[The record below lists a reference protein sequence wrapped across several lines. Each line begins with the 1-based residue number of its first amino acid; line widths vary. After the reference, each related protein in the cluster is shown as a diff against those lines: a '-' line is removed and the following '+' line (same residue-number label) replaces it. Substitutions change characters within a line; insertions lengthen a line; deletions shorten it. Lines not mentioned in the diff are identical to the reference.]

1 MLSLDIGAIWSS
13 VWPYLLAIM
22 LFGVIIG
29 IHEFGHFFFAKLF
42 KVKVNEFSLGMGP
55 QILKKKKGELKAPIK
70 SQSPDALASV
80 GGVWSCYPDS
90 DRGPHPYQGCALPAE
105 P

>member
-1 MLSLDIGAIWSS
+1 MDFGAIWSNF
-13 VWPYLLAIM
+13 WPYLLAIM

-55 QILKKKKGELKAPIK
+55 QIIKKKKGDTVYSLRLFPI
-70 SQSPDALASV
+70 
-80 GGVWSCYPDS
+80 GGFV
-90 DRGPHPYQGCALPAE
+90 RMEGE
-105 P
+105 V